1 MLPVECQ
8 KTYFA
13 NSGCVR
19 TRELTFDR
27 MNVFAFFALEKV
39 GPFHDPNG
47 RFVRQFAAAARA
59 WAWLDTGTQHG
70 ALQFRE
76 GKRPQREWF
85 KSN

>member
-1 MLPVECQ
+1 
-8 KTYFA
+8 
-13 NSGCVR
+13 
-19 TRELTFDR
+19 

-39 GPFHDPNG
+39 GLY